1 MNNINGF
8 SFEKE
13 RYFNFNS
20 SINKD
25 ILNNTTIEPFESTIK
40 IIDADISN
48 NYTNLTN
55 SIISYNT
62 QRSTMNMDISG
73 INKYNNIYIPDNTDL
88 IRTTMDVRKEDI
100 NTLLIQQNYIYIIG
114 SITCATLL
122 IAAILIGKK

>member
-20 SINKD
+20 SINED
-25 ILNNTTIEPFESTIK
+25 ILTNTTIEPFESTIK

-55 SIISYNT
+55 NIASYNT
-62 QRSTMNMDISG
+62 QRSTMNMDTYG
-73 INKYNNIYIPDNTDL
+73 INKYNHIYIPDNTDL

-122 IAAILIGKK
+122 IAALLIGKN